1 MKATLFLI
9 ATIVCES
16 GDYMIDFSSQAGA
29 HVNYADLIVQVLPL
43 DAYVIVYPPGRFGDG
58 KKCCGGKP
66 NLPMIMP
73 MTDRKLCVRL
83 SREGINWLLMLKGE
97 SAL

>member
-1 MKATLFLI
+1 
-9 ATIVCES
+9 
-16 GDYMIDFSSQAGA
+16 MIDFSSQAGA

-66 NLPMIMP
+66 NLPMIMQHF
-73 MTDRKLCVRL
+73 
-83 SREGINWLLMLKGE
+83 SN
-97 SAL
+97 SAFQMACTA